1 MNPESLNYHQ
11 FVQGIEASGN
21 FYKLEKMAQISQM
34 RRRSSNYTRCSQNA
48 TQFRTSNI
56 SSRNSQNTTVLSI
69 CSSVSIKSVTPS
81 ASDSN
86 SALYQKGF
94 ELRQFDSDKEFDQI
108 LEQGYHSING
118 DQMPTLRLTLTPD
131 ILRR

>member
-1 MNPESLNYHQ
+1 MNPESLTYHQ

-21 FYKLEKMAQISQM
+21 IYKLEKMAQISQM
-34 RRRSSNYTRCSQNA
+34 RRRSSNYPRYSQNA
-48 TQFRTSNI
+48 SQFRTSNI
-56 SSRNSQNTTVLSI
+56 SSRHSQNTTILSI

-86 SALYQKGF
+86 SALHQKGF
-94 ELRQFDSDKEFDQI
+94 ELRQFDSDKEFDKI
-108 LEQGYHSING
+108 LEQGFHGTQG
-118 DQMPTLRLTLTPD
+118 DGMPTLRLTLTPD